1 LPDTRKHL
9 RAIGSEIAGLLH
21 ALGLTAYGRNR
32 LGVVIETGSPSR
44 IDEMRAAADAH
55 RARQYGQELP

>member
-1 LPDTRKHL
+1 MLPALPDTRKHL

-32 LGVVIETGSPSR
+32 LGVIVEPEQSSKLNDLRGR
-44 IDEMRAAADAH
+44 MR
-55 RARQYGQELP
+55 Q